1 MMMNF
6 ARMLIL
12 TAISLVSLV
21 ACAGIRTVKYPLPQT
36 ASGKISVTNG
46 VIYADDRPY
55 AEMICHFPIESSE
68 NKKAYLK
75 LGYFTSCRGL
85 SIHYIIDNNEV
96 WIFPKD
102 GIPPNDLMKSHHTK
116 ESKDHTKESKD
127 HTKESKIEEIVTG
140 AYDINL
146 SEDGRLIRYKTPVV
160 FWNSEHVFFVESGTS
175 E

>member
-46 VIYADDRPY
+46 VIYVDDRPY

-85 SIHYIIDNNEV
+85 SIHYIVDNNEV
-96 WIFPKD
+96 WIFPKN
-102 GIPPNDLMKSHHTK
+102 GLSPNDLMKRRHTK
-116 ESKDHTKESKD
+116 ESKDHTKESKA
-127 HTKESKIEEIVTG
+127 EEIVTG

-146 SEDGRLIRYKTPVV
+146 SEDGRLIRYKIPGV
-160 FWNSEHVFFVESGTS
+160 FWNSEQVFFVESGTS

>member
-1 MMMNF
+1 MLFVEKMNKREMMMNF
-6 ARMLIL
+6 ARILIL
-12 TAISLVSLV
+12 TAISLISLV

-85 SIHYIIDNNEV
+85 SIHYIIDNDEV
-96 WIFPKD
+96 WIFPKN

-116 ESKDHTKESKD
+116 ESKA
-127 HTKESKIEEIVTG
+127 EEIVTG

-146 SEDGRLIRYKTPVV
+146 SEDGRLIRYKIPVV